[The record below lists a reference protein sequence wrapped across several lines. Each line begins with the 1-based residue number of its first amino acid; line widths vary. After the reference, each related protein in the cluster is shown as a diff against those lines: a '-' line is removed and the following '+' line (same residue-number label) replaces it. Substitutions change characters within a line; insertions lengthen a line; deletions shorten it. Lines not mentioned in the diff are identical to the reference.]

1 MHQRLVKQKSAERN
15 AKMDSRS
22 SNKPQGLEYKKNED
36 GSVNAR
42 YVDVLDEDKP
52 VAGQSYCCV
61 SFLSPEK
68 ILKSRELFMFSK
80 FLNKWDI
87 QKSLEKYSQFL
98 HFISYK
104 YGIDFDKLNADMT
117 GFCKEEKDKL
127 FASSLEDDYKTFLDV
142 NEEKLE
148 KEFNEENKFQTS
160 VRGLKVRGSFNSQQE
175 AEMRC
180 KTLRELDPN
189 HDVYVGQVG
198 IWMPFHPEAY
208 KTGRV
213 EYLEEELNQLMH
225 EKNKN
230 ESTAKTEFDKR
241 IKETKEKAMEDNR
254 KKALESGNVLTQTL
268 DANGNLVNI
277 KDSAPFNP
285 MEVDENDDYGYEEIK
300 KKGSTDASSATTA
313 GVRHTLFDSENV
325 VIDHKK

>member
-1 MHQRLVKQKSAERN
+1 MYQRLIKQKSAERQ
-15 AKMDSRS
+15 AKAN
-22 SNKPQGLEYKKNED
+22 NKPQGVEYKKNED
-36 GSVNAR
+36 GSVNPK

-52 VAGQSYCCV
+52 IAGQSYCCV

-68 ILKSRELFMFSK
+68 ILKNRELFMFSK
-80 FLNKWDI
+80 FLNKWDV
-87 QKSLEKYSQFL
+87 QKSLEKYTQFL

-104 YGIDFDKLNADMT
+104 YGIEFDKLNADMSD
-117 GFCKEEKDKL
+117 FCKEEKGKL
-127 FASSLEDDYKTFLDV
+127 FASSLEDDYKTFLDN

-225 EKNKN
+225 EKIKN
-230 ESTAKTEFDKR
+230 ETTAKTEFDKR
-241 IKETKEKAMEDNR
+241 IKETKEKAMEENR
-254 KKALESGNVLTQTL
+254 KKALESGNVLTQTM
-268 DANGNLVNI
+268 DADGKLVNV
-277 KDSAPFNP
+277 KDSTTFNP
-285 MEVDENDDYGYEEIK
+285 MEVGEEDEYGYEEIK
-300 KKGSTDASSATTA
+300 KRGTSDKGLQ
-313 GVRHTLFDSENV
+313 RTLFESDNI
-325 VIDHKK
+325 VIDHKKPETKDNDS

>member
-1 MHQRLVKQKSAERN
+1 MHQRLAKQKSAERH
-15 AKMDSRS
+15 AKMENSG
-22 SNKPQGLEYKKNED
+22 KQQGIEYKKKDD
-36 GSVNAR
+36 GSVNPK

-52 VAGQSYCCV
+52 IAGQSYCCV

-68 ILKSRELFMFSK
+68 ILKNRELFMFSK

-87 QKSLEKYSQFL
+87 KKSLEKYSQFL
-98 HFISYK
+98 HFVSYK
-104 YGIDFDKLNADMT
+104 YGIDFDKLNADMNE
-117 GFCKEEKDKL
+117 FCKEEGGKL
-127 FASSLEDDYKTFLDV
+127 FASSLEDEFKTYLDN

-180 KTLRELDPN
+180 KTLREIDPN

-230 ESTAKTEFDKR
+230 ETTAKTEFDKR
-241 IKETKEKAMEDNR
+241 IRETKEKAMEENR
-254 KKALESGNVLTQTL
+254 QKALTSGNVLTQTL
-268 DANGNLVNI
+268 NSDGNLVSV
-277 KDSAPFNP
+277 KDSNAFNP
-285 MEVDENDDYGYEEIK
+285 MEIGENDDYGYEEIK
-300 KKGSTDASSATTA
+300 KRDKPDLN
-313 GVRHTLFDSENV
+313 VQRTLFESDNI
-325 VIDHKK
+325 VIDHKKSDKDDL

>member
-1 MHQRLVKQKSAERN
+1 MHQRLVKQKSAERHGKLEN
-15 AKMDSRS
+15 SKNG
-22 SNKPQGLEYKKNED
+22 NKPQGVEFKKNDD
-36 GSVNAR
+36 GTANMK
-42 YVDVLDEDKP
+42 YIDVLDEDKP

-80 FLNKWDI
+80 FLNKWDVR
-87 QKSLEKYSQFL
+87 KSLEKYSQFL

-104 YGIDFDKLNADMT
+104 YGIDFDKLNADMND
-117 GFCKEEKDKL
+117 FCKEEKGKL
-127 FASSLEDDYKTFLDV
+127 FTSSLEDEYKTYLDA

-160 VRGLKVRGSFNSQQE
+160 VRGLKVRGSYNSQQE

-180 KTLRELDPN
+180 KTLREIDPN

-225 EKNKN
+225 EKIKN
-230 ESTAKTEFDKR
+230 EKTAKTEFDKR
-241 IKETKEKAMEDNR
+241 IKETKEKAMEENR
-254 KKALESGNVLTQTL
+254 QKALKSGNVLTQTL
-268 DANGNLVNI
+268 NADGQLVNI
-277 KDSAPFNP
+277 KDSSPFDP
-285 MEVDENDDYGYEEIK
+285 SLDVEDDDGDDVPESEVNR
-300 KKGSTDASSATTA
+300 S
-313 GVRHTLFDSENV
+313 LFQSEN
-325 VIDHKK
+325 ISTEHKKSE